1 MCAGVCVPL
10 LRRYRR
16 LASTARLAF
25 ARPGRHA
32 TGAARRGSSSSRGCH
47 RGGVDLLDL
56 LGQPRVGQRGQ
67 TARDAPS
74 RDSRCGSPPASGT
87 SPPPG
92 SSSSP
97 PRSARRSLLR
107 LAGLPGEKSCCL
119 LQNLALHPQRLILT
133 TQPRELLTLI
143 ARETIRTLAF
153 VVLSLLDP
161 IAQRH
166 IRGPRILRDL
176 MLTLARDQNK
186 LDRLPTKLRWIRRL
200 VRGSSAAESA
210 AWAID
215 EKSR

>member
-56 LGQPRVGQRGQ
+56 LGQPRIGQRGQ

-107 LAGLPGEKSCCL
+107 LAGFPGEKAAAFLRIS
-119 LQNLALHPQRLILT
+119 RS
-133 TQPRELLTLI
+133 
-143 ARETIRTLAF
+143 IRNVRFSRRNRASSSRSS
-153 VVLSLLDP
+153 VERPS
-161 IAQRH
+161 
-166 IRGPRILRDL
+166 G
-176 MLTLARDQNK
+176 
-186 LDRLPTKLRWIRRL
+186 RLPSSCSACLTQLRS
-200 VRGSSAAESA
+200 VTSETPGSSA
-210 AWAID
+210 I
-215 EKSR
+215 